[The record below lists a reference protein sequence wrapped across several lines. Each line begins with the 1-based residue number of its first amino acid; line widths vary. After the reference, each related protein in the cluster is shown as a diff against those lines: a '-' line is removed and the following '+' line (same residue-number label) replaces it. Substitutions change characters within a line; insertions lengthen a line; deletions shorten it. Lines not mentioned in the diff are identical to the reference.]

1 MRVHARVDSGGGHRL
16 ASARNQME
24 PGTSLPV
31 SLDRAGNVG
40 APFAVRPQG
49 DERGA
54 GLLLDATSGAED
66 TPAP

>member
-1 MRVHARVDSGGGHRL
+1 MN
-16 ASARNQME
+16 ARNQME

-40 APFAVRPQG
+40 APFALLPQG
-49 DERGA
+49 DERGV

-66 TPAP
+66 MPAP

>member
-1 MRVHARVDSGGGHRL
+1 MRVLARVESGGGRRHP
-16 ASARNQME
+16 SARNQME

-54 GLLLDATSGAED
+54 GLLLDVTSGAED